1 MKRNINGLPA
11 LHEVEQNIIQKISSY
26 CNIEIAAIDPMSPM
40 DHIALDSILAM
51 TIVEELQNE
60 YEIDLPTFLFYEHES
75 LRDVTRFIVGLME
88 TSRA

>member
-1 MKRNINGLPA
+1 MKRNINRLPA
-11 LHEVEQNIIQKISSY
+11 LHEIEQNIIQKISSY

-40 DHIALDSILAM
+40 DQIALDSILAM

-60 YEIDLPTFLFYEHES
+60 YEVDLPTFMFYEHETV
-75 LRDVTRFIVGLME
+75 RDVTKFIIGLIE